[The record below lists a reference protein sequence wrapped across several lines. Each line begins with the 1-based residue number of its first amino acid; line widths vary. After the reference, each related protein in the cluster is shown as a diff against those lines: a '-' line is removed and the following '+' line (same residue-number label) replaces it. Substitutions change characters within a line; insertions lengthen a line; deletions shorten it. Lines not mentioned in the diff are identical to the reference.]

1 MRDFA
6 PGCSFT
12 GKEAKKF
19 AQFPVNPK
27 LCEVLGFQP
36 KESSI
41 DEMESMLQLLTDV
54 QEQFWAKTRSDQC
67 PQEIK

>member
-19 AQFPVNPK
+19 AQFPANPK
-27 LCEVLGFQP
+27 LFEALGFQP
-36 KESSI
+36 KEASI
-41 DEMESMLQLLTDV
+41 DEMESMLSLLTDV
-54 QEQFWAKTRSDQC
+54 
-67 PQEIK
+67 